1 MSQLMKG
8 ALAELLGLFCFTF
21 VGAGAIC
28 TAAANPG
35 ASGLVAVAL
44 AHGMMMA
51 INVAALGQFSG
62 GHFNPA
68 VSVALWINGRS
79 PAKQTVAY
87 IVAQVAG
94 AFLAAAFLKQVF
106 PAYATAAPF
115 LGATLPGAGITPAVA
130 LWVEI
135 GLTFVLMLA
144 IYGTAVAPRGPRG
157 LVPFAVGGA
166 IAVDILLGGPLTGAS
181 MNPAR
186 TLGPALATGNFSDL
200 WVYLVGPVI
209 GALVAGWVSESLL
222 LPGGKK

>member
-28 TAAANPG
+28 TSVAGGGPVN
-35 ASGLVAVAL
+35 LVAIAL

-68 VSVALWINGRS
+68 VSIALWLNGRS
-79 PAKQTVAY
+79 PTRQTVVY
-87 IVAQVAG
+87 VLAQVAG
-94 AFLAAAFLKQVF
+94 AFLAAVFLKQVF
-106 PAYATAAPF
+106 PAFATAAPF

-144 IYGTAVAPRGPRG
+144 IYGTAV
-157 LVPFAVGGA
+157 
-166 IAVDILLGGPLTGAS
+166 
-181 MNPAR
+181 
-186 TLGPALATGNFSDL
+186 
-200 WVYLVGPVI
+200 
-209 GALVAGWVSESLL
+209 
-222 LPGGKK
+222 